1 MAALKYWLWLAELK
15 GVSCQQKLALLEH
28 FQEPDAIYYGQQGE
42 YLLVEGMTRKAAEAL
57 EEKSLERA
65 DSILGDCDR
74 LGLRCITIRDTE
86 YPDRLRNIYEPPL
99 LLYVKG
105 RMPRFDEEVA
115 IAMVGSRRASP
126 YALQMGEKLAYQL
139 TKQGAIV
146 VSGLAGG
153 GDAAAHR
160 GALRAGGFTAA
171 VIGGGHDVIFPRE
184 NHYLYEDIAVQ
195 GVILSEYPPGTQ
207 HLGAHFPVRNRI
219 ISGLSDGVLAV
230 EGRES
235 GGTMI
240 TMDLALEQNRDTFAV
255 PGPADA
261 PMSAGTNRLIR
272 MGWAKLVTSADDILA
287 EYQGRRPLRRTPPAE
302 PELQEERLRTALKP
316 ERPVPVCAEPSDKK
330 EVDKTVNRAYIDW
343 KSARELFTDDE
354 RDILLA
360 LAQKDM
366 SADEI
371 VEQTQI
377 PARRVLSALTILQ
390 MRGYV
395 EERAGRRFAALAIL
409 RMDNEN
415 DPK

>member
-219 ISGLSDGVLAV
+219 ISGLCLATVVV
-230 EGRES
+230 EAPERSGALITASRALDQGR
-235 GGTMI
+235 
-240 TMDLALEQNRDTFAV
+240 DVFAL
-255 PGPADA
+255 PGQMNDWHCTG
-261 PMSAGTNRLIR
+261 SNRLLR
-272 MGWAKLVTSADDILA
+272 DGAGVVTDAWDILSHYVAQYPHKLRLVMA
-287 EYQGRRPLRRTPPAE
+287 EAPRQLGSS
-302 PELQEERLRTALKP
+302 P
-316 ERPVPVCAEPSDKK
+316 ERPAAEPMEKP
-330 EVDKTVNRAYIDW
+330 R
-343 KSARELFTDDE
+343 REEPAQPELPVLDLTGEHGLTDDQIRIVKALE
-354 RDILLA
+354 GRTMQVDDII
-360 LAQKDM
+360 
-366 SADEI
+366 DE
-371 VEQTQI
+371 TQI
-377 PARRVLSALTILQ
+377 PTRQVLSALTILELDQ
-390 MRGYV
+390 LVAQSSGK
-395 EERAGRRFAALAIL
+395 RFSLCVTL
-409 RMDNEN
+409 
-415 DPK
+415 KY